1 MWGDFAPV
9 EPVPRRLQSACAS
22 FSRLPFASCLL
33 PLQLM
38 PSGRTHDRITF
49 LLALPT
55 VAAAYYITK
64 DWTIAVIVTAMMI
77 FGGLMFGPDLDIQ
90 SRQYVRWGPL
100 RFLWWPYKVAL
111 PHRSRLSHS
120 ILIGTWIRVIY
131 FLLVVTITLAVGFY
145 ARDLYLHSHSSG
157 FSDVTGA
164 FARVWE
170 VLISFKRSYLIAA
183 LVGLWIGATSHTV
196 SDVLGSF
203 FKSVG
208 RSI

>member
-1 MWGDFAPV
+1 
-9 EPVPRRLQSACAS
+9 
-22 FSRLPFASCLL
+22 
-33 PLQLM
+33 M

-49 LLALPT
+49 LLVPPT
-55 VAAAYYITK
+55 AAAAYYFTGDWIVSAIT
-64 DWTIAVIVTAMMI
+64 TAAML

-90 SRQYVRWGPL
+90 SRQYTRWGPL

-120 ILIGTWIRVIY
+120 ILIGTWVRVIY
-131 FLLVVTITLAVGFY
+131 FIVVVAIIFAVVLY
-145 ARDLYLHSHSSG
+145 ARDFYLHRQAAAL
-157 FSDVTGA
+157 SDMSGA
-164 FARVWE
+164 FTRVWE
-170 VLISFKRSYLIAA
+170 TVASVKRDYIIAT

-203 FKSVG
+203 FKSVR